1 VATSQSLR
9 LGLVEPVDAVA
20 AFARRGLLQPTYR
33 WQDVFQEEHA
43 RMFAVAGVQRL
54 DVLQVFQDGI
64 GEQLAAGG
72 DLRAFAKAVKPQLVA
87 KGFWGDVEV
96 TDPVTKESRV
106 TKFDDSRLQLIFDV
120 NTRQSF
126 AAGSWARIM
135 RNAVR
140 KPFLMYRTMED
151 ERVRASHRPWDGVVL
166 PVENQF
172 WETHYPPNGW
182 RCRCTVIP
190 VNEQDLVRLGKAG
203 IVVKRDEPAVDEIPY
218 VNPRTGE
225 VVPVPRG
232 IDPGFAYNPGKSRD
246 AALYEQALRKAA
258 DAHPIAGAV
267 AVAQASAA
275 NPAMLAQTTARFA
288 QYVDDVLG
296 AASAPQPNLFYV
308 GAVRPAA
315 VRALQDAGM
324 PLDSAALVVTD
335 DAVRQ
340 ALHETALDPQLYK
353 DLPRLVAT
361 GAEALLHDTAND
373 VLLYVMNAGDAA
385 QDTKLVVEVAQPV
398 APTVGA
404 QDPRRRP
411 AANTIR
417 SAAVMGV
424 QALRDRIKYLLV
436 WGQV

>member
-1 VATSQSLR
+1 
-9 LGLVEPVDAVA
+9 
-20 AFARRGLLQPTYR
+20 
-33 WQDVFQEEHA
+33 
-43 RMFAVAGVQRL
+43 MFAVAGVQRL

-72 DLRAFAKAVKPQLVA
+72 DLRAFAKAIKPQLMA

-96 TDPVTKESRV
+96 TDPLTKESRV
-106 TKFDDSRLQLIFDV
+106 TKFDDARLQLIFDV

-126 AAGSWARIM
+126 AAGTWERIV

-140 KPFLMYRTMED
+140 KPFLMYRTMQD
-151 ERVRASHRPWDGVVL
+151 ERVRASHRAWDGVVL
-166 PVENQF
+166 PVESPF

-182 RCRCTVIP
+182 RCRCTVIS
-190 VNEQDLVRLGKAG
+190 VNEHDLARLGKAG
-203 IVVKRDEPAVDEIPY
+203 IQFKRDEPPVDEIPY

-246 AALYEQALRKAA
+246 AALYDQALRKAA

-275 NPAMLAQTTARFA
+275 NPAMLEQVTARFG

-296 AASAPQPNLFYV
+296 AAATGQSNLFYV
-308 GAVRPAA
+308 GAVRPTA
-315 VRALQDAGM
+315 VRALADAGM
-324 PLDSAALVVTD
+324 PLESAGLTVSD

-340 ALHETALDPQLYK
+340 TLRETALDPQLYK
-353 DLPRLVAT
+353 DMPRLIAT
-361 GAEALLHDTAND
+361 KAEALLHDTAND
-373 VLLYVMNAGDAA
+373 ALLYVMDAGDAA
-385 QDTKLVVEVAQPV
+385 QASKLVVEVAQPV
-398 APTVGA
+398 APAAGA
-404 QDPRRRP
+404 QDPRQRP
-411 AANTIR
+411 VANTIR
-417 SAAVMGV
+417 SAGLIGV
-424 QALRDRIKYLLV
+424 QALRDRVRYRLV